1 MAISDE
7 IREQR
12 KKLSGMT
19 SKQKISYIIY
29 YYKFHF
35 LGALFVLT
43 ILISLIHSIVT
54 KKEISLYCAMINSL
68 PYDSELTVL
77 REDFSEYAGIDLNEN
92 EVVIDCT
99 MNINYESQDQMTYGY
114 VQKLMA
120 LLNTGDIDVFVA
132 DKPVVDNY
140 GQIAAFKN
148 LEEFLPDDLRQELEG
163 QFDIYEYTFTDEDT
177 GETATLP
184 IGLYIYNS
192 KILRECYES
201 NGMQGMYTEEMNPI
215 FCITANGKNPE
226 NAIKFLRYLIS
237 ENET

>member
-68 PYDSELTVL
+68 PYDSEFTVL

-99 MNINYESQDQMTYGY
+99 MT
-114 VQKLMA
+114 
-120 LLNTGDIDVFVA
+120 
-132 DKPVVDNY
+132 
-140 GQIAAFKN
+140 
-148 LEEFLPDDLRQELEG
+148 R
-163 QFDIYEYTFTDEDT
+163 
-177 GETATLP
+177 
-184 IGLYIYNS
+184 
-192 KILRECYES
+192 
-201 NGMQGMYTEEMNPI
+201 
-215 FCITANGKNPE
+215 
-226 NAIKFLRYLIS
+226 
-237 ENET
+237 